1 MPRILTIAAV
11 VTIQPKVLFSSHGCH
26 YIFCHFCSRRR
37 ESKKSTWPSN
47 QHLLE
52 SHRCA
57 KKKSSR
63 RCRKPRGS
71 RLDSHHLPAEK
82 SKSLVDLFG
91 GSNFNELGWIAGSI
105 KHRNPLF
112 YEKRWMAGTGGW
124 GGRLRIKRKKLGL
137 KWAAIY
143 RLDKEL
149 PSVVQVQK

>member
-1 MPRILTIAAV
+1 MV
-11 VTIQPKVLFSSHGCH
+11 VTTYSAISAPGG
-26 YIFCHFCSRRR
+26 
-37 ESKKSTWPSN
+37 EN
-47 QHLLE
+47 QKRAPGPATNTFLSLID
-52 SHRCA
+52 A
-57 KKKSSR
+57 QKKSSR

-124 GGRLRIKRKKLGL
+124 GGRLRIKRKN
-137 KWAAIY
+137 W
-143 RLDKEL
+143 D
-149 PSVVQVQK
+149 